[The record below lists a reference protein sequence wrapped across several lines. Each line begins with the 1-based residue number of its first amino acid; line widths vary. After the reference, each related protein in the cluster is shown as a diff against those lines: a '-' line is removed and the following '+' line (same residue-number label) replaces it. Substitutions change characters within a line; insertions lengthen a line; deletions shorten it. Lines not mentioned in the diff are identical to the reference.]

1 MTTKENENENK
12 IFIVKTVRE
21 KLHYVQV
28 SVKQKLK
35 HYTAQNFNNDEIKNE
50 NCKVPITKQHTNIHT
65 IYMNDKQRDTH
76 THTITR
82 KRPNQEQRKNDAGKI
97 QPHKE
102 FIAVVRKERFSETN
116 SVQWMKVMCVC
127 VVCG

>member
-1 MTTKENENENK
+1 MKRKKTTTTMTTKENENENK

-50 NCKVPITKQHTNIHT
+50 NCQVPITKQHTNIHT
-65 IYMNDKQRDTH
+65 T
-76 THTITR
+76 
-82 KRPNQEQRKNDAGKI
+82 
-97 QPHKE
+97 
-102 FIAVVRKERFSETN
+102 
-116 SVQWMKVMCVC
+116 
-127 VVCG
+127 